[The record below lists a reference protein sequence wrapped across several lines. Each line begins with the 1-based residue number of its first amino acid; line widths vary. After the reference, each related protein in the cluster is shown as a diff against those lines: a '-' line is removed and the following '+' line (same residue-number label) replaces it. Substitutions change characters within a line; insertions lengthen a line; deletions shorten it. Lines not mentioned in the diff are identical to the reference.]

1 MNKIFFHIDID
12 AFFASVEQAKD
23 PSLKGKPVIVG
34 GGVIASCSY
43 EARKFGL
50 HAGMSIRTA
59 ERLCP
64 QGVYLDGDHNE
75 YHKISSRMENICR
88 DFSPKIERVSI
99 DEIFCDMSGFQRLHP
114 DIFKRASELAREIEQ
129 QTGVTV
135 SIGIGDNRLIAK
147 MAAGFGKPKGITMIF
162 PGHNADF
169 IAPMDISELHGVGRK
184 RKDFFRK
191 MNIRTIRDLR
201 MLPRRSLKSMFG
213 ASGDYLADSCR
224 GIEAGIPEYGG
235 LPSSIS
241 RETTFHVDTSDRQY
255 ATAMLWYLIERASSA
270 MRNHFLE
277 TRCIEVRIR
286 YSDFKNVRR
295 SCRLTEYSCRDAELF
310 RTAERMFHALY
321 TRRVTLRYIGIT
333 LTSFRRAS
341 HDTQL
346 LLFEPDPPPYRLY
359 ESVDRV
365 REKYGYSALAGGRSI
380 DLLKKLTRNRN
391 RGFTLRTPSLTQ

>member
-1 MNKIFFHIDID
+1 MNRILYHIDID

-34 GGVIASCSY
+34 NGVIASCSY
-43 EARKFGL
+43 EARAFGL

-64 QGVYLDGDHNE
+64 EGIYLDGDQAE
-75 YHKISSRMENICR
+75 YSRVSSRMEEICR
-88 DFSPKIERVSI
+88 DCSPVAERVSI
-99 DEIFCDMSGFQRLHP
+99 DELFLDMSGFQRIHP
-114 DIFKRASELAREIEQ
+114 DIFKRASELAADIQE

-147 MAAGFGKPKGITMIF
+147 MAASFGKPAGITMIL
-162 PGHNADF
+162 PGCGAEF

-184 RKDFFRK
+184 RKEFFRR

-201 MLPRRSLKSMFG
+201 LLPKRSLKNMFG
-213 ASGDYLADSCR
+213 LSGEYIADACR
-224 GIEAGIPEYGG
+224 GMDAGIPEYGG

-241 RETTFHVDTSDRQY
+241 RETTFHTDTSDRQY
-255 ATAMLWYLIERASSA
+255 ATAMLWYLIERAASA
-270 MRNHFLE
+270 LRNHFLE
-277 TRCIEVRIR
+277 ARCLEVRIR
-286 YSDFKNVRR
+286 YSDFKSART
-295 SCRLTEYSCRDAELF
+295 SCRLTGYSCRDAELF
-310 RTAERMFHALY
+310 RHAETMFHSIY
-321 TRRVTLRYIGIT
+321 QRRVTLRYIGVT
-333 LTSFRRAS
+333 LTRFRRAS
-341 HDTQL
+341 YDTQL

-380 DLLKKLTRNRN
+380 SLMTKLQRNRN